1 MYLLRYFSLPRD
13 SFFSP
18 FHIGTILL
26 FESCF
31 EYIWWQVKLV
41 KVPYSKIVDL
51 MVAGQACE
59 VQGAKHCCRHLS

>member
-13 SFFSP
+13 SFFPLFIS
-18 FHIGTILL
+18 ILP

-51 MVAGQACE
+51 YG
-59 VQGAKHCCRHLS
+59 GRSSL